1 MAQIV
6 NFSSH
11 FLKVKIITSK
21 LCVSLESGLSLSCI
35 EHHYRTIPCHSPYPL
50 PHTDTHPSLES
61 FFDSLTGLLHYFL
74 IQSVC
79 IMLLL
84 LKKSYNIFWIE
95 FVIFLLPHRLAVV
108 SLVPMD
114 SNSVQMML
122 FFQPELR
129 KLVMEVKLNGHEIY
143 V

>member
-1 MAQIV
+1 
-6 NFSSH
+6 
-11 FLKVKIITSK
+11 
-21 LCVSLESGLSLSCI
+21 
-35 EHHYRTIPCHSPYPL
+35 
-50 PHTDTHPSLES
+50 
-61 FFDSLTGLLHYFL
+61 
-74 IQSVC
+74 
-79 IMLLL
+79 MLLL